1 MHPAEIGVLLLA
13 GLAAGMVNAV
23 VGGGGL
29 LTFPV
34 LLALGF
40 TPITANVTNTVG
52 VLAGSV
58 AAAWSYRPE
67 MVGNW
72 RRLSPSILVSA
83 LGSAIGAIVLIS
95 LPASSFKAA
104 APSLII
110 IACVLILLQPWLTR
124 IIRTKSSHVMRRG
137 FLVLGVFLA
146 GIYGGYFG
154 VAVGILLMALLN
166 LFFTSQLQVAGA
178 AKNVLASV
186 TNGVAALIFVAVG
199 SVLWLP
205 AGLLAVGSIAGGRLG
220 VLIGRRLSPNAYRF
234 ILVAMGI
241 VTAIRVSTA

>member
-1 MHPAEIGVLLLA
+1 
-13 GLAAGMVNAV
+13 
-23 VGGGGL
+23 
-29 LTFPV
+29 
-34 LLALGF
+34 
-40 TPITANVTNTVG
+40 
-52 VLAGSV
+52 
-58 AAAWSYRPE
+58 
-67 MVGNW
+67 
-72 RRLSPSILVSA
+72 
-83 LGSAIGAIVLIS
+83 
-95 LPASSFKAA
+95 
-104 APSLII
+104 
-110 IACVLILLQPWLTR
+110 
-124 IIRTKSSHVMRRG
+124 MRRG